1 MISGNLW
8 LKISALVYRESGLTS
23 LQEPQLWI
31 GFGLWFVEARTMAWV
46 NCLLVRN
53 AFLFIILGI
62 FNVRNYV

>member
-1 MISGNLW
+1 MLCRGRYF
-8 LKISALVYRESGLTS
+8 KICF
-23 LQEPQLWI
+23 
-31 GFGLWFVEARTMAWV
+31 GFGEWFVEARTMAWV